1 MSKIILVTAIMA
13 AFEKAITLEAV
24 QSVASQAIET
34 LKVYEATESEKQTLI
49 DRLNAEVLAREEKLE
64 TVNAELATAN
74 EELEASNEIVAELSA
89 KLNKAEENRGNP
101 NLQVTVDKK
110 DYQIVG
116 NKFQTVNGEY
126 SAEDLAKDETLLKE
140 MITKGSG
147 AILPL

>member
-1 MSKIILVTAIMA
+1 MSKIILVTAIMV
-13 AFEKAITLEAV
+13 AFEKAVTLEAV
-24 QSVASQAIET
+24 KSVASQAIET
-34 LKVYEATESEKQTLI
+34 LKVYEANESEKQTLI
-49 DRLNAEVLAREEKLE
+49 IQLNAEALARDQEI
-64 TVNAELATAN
+64 VVVQAELTTAN

-140 MITKGSG
+140 MIAKGSG